1 MEIFTNEISEQI
13 SNKLYRKKYLSKWS
27 QRDFVE
33 ERVNEDILYEN
44 QLKQTEEQLEKNDV
58 KNYINDEELLKNI
71 QENIIKLKSKKR
83 RLLKEQR
90 PIMDD
95 DYVRI
100 L

>member
-1 MEIFTNEISEQI
+1 
-13 SNKLYRKKYLSKWS
+13 
-27 QRDFVE
+27 VE
-33 ERVNEDILYEN
+33 ERINEETLYET
-44 QLKQTEEQLEKNDV
+44 QLKQTEKLLENNKVN
-58 KNYINDEELLKNI
+58 NYVNDEELLKNI

>member
-1 MEIFTNEISEQI
+1 M
-13 SNKLYRKKYLSKWS
+13 
-27 QRDFVE
+27 E
-33 ERVNEDILYEN
+33 ERINEETLYET
-44 QLKQTEEQLEKNDV
+44 QLKQTEKLLENNKVN
-58 KNYINDEELLKNI
+58 NYVNDEELLKNI

>member
-1 MEIFTNEISEQI
+1 
-13 SNKLYRKKYLSKWS
+13 
-27 QRDFVE
+27 VE
-33 ERVNEDILYEN
+33 ERINEETLYET
-44 QLKQTEEQLEKNDV
+44 QLKQTEKLLENNKVN
-58 KNYINDEELLKNI
+58 NYVNDEELLKNI

-100 L
+100 LWRAILINLKIK